1 MGIEVIGLDH
11 IYLTVSDL
19 EKSERF
25 YDAAMTILGF
35 RKNGFVNE
43 GDRHVQYYNRHF
55 GIVLRPG
62 RAGATAHDPSIPGL
76 HHLCFRVEGVAE
88 LKAIASSF
96 KAAGME
102 CTDPELYPEYAPDY
116 YAVFFPDPDGIRL
129 EVTNYRQE
137 RRKRHDD
144 WDHA

>member
-62 RAGATAHDPSIPGL
+62 RAGATAPWSQ
-76 HHLCFRVEGVAE
+76 R
-88 LKAIASSF
+88 
-96 KAAGME
+96 
-102 CTDPELYPEYAPDY
+102 
-116 YAVFFPDPDGIRL
+116 
-129 EVTNYRQE
+129 
-137 RRKRHDD
+137 
-144 WDHA
+144 